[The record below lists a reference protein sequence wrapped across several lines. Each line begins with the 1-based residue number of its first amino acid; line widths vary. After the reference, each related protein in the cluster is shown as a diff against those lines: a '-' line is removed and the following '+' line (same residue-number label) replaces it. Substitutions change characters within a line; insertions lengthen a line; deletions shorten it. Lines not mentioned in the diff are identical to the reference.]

1 MNMIEKIRIVDF
13 FYYLIFI
20 GIFYYFKGP
29 VFLRVPI
36 LTDKLHIFDKYVD
49 EDYNFRELIPKPFN
63 DFW

>member
-20 GIFYYFKGP
+20 GIFYYFKSP

-49 EDYNFRELIPKPFN
+49 EDYNFRELIPKPFD